1 MSSKPASTT
10 KPALPADLSYEDARL
25 ELQQIIERIESG
37 QIGLE
42 QSIAQYERG
51 VALYQHCK
59 AIQEQVEQ
67 RFTDLTQQMQAE
79 TKKPG

>member
-1 MSSKPASTT
+1 MGMKQNEAVSVK
-10 KPALPADLSYEDARL
+10 LDADLSYEDARA

-42 QSIAQYERG
+42 QSMAQYERG

-59 AIQEQVEQ
+59 RIQEEVEQ
-67 RFTDLTQQMQAE
+67 KFTDLTQQMQGEA
-79 TKKPG
+79 KK